1 MSSWKCIL
9 LLLCYRFS
17 VSACVCRP
25 PQLLAVPLLFVSKLR
40 AIAAALYALMAT
52 TTVYSNVEAVAAAFL
67 PTVSQPCLESWGL
80 TTWQNKALVSGRSTG
95 NTGGLLNL
103 WVHFYGF
110 RECVNFSPC
119 ICPSHHVFWGSVS
132 SFREIFFATL
142 HLLRLH
148 CWFLLPSVFLVWGEN
163 ICQLDRDP
171 SATAMLLRA
180 IQKLEKDIRYTFSRQ
195 GKCCAW
201 AGFPCTRWYFFLEFS
216 Q

>member
-17 VSACVCRP
+17 VSACACRP

-110 RECVNFSPC
+110 RDVLIFHHAFVHHIMCSGALSLASGRFFLLLSICWGCTVGFFCLQFSWFGEK
-119 ICPSHHVFWGSVS
+119 ISVS
-132 SFREIFFATL
+132 
-142 HLLRLH
+142 
-148 CWFLLPSVFLVWGEN
+148 
-163 ICQLDRDP
+163 
-171 SATAMLLRA
+171 
-180 IQKLEKDIRYTFSRQ
+180 
-195 GKCCAW
+195 
-201 AGFPCTRWYFFLEFS
+201 
-216 Q
+216 